1 MAKNQLFRKI
11 PEKNIVI
18 KILNLYGIKDIDD
31 SHFFTKKN
39 LIDLN
44 TIDNLIEQKDLLII
58 YYIPCKF
65 KIYFD
70 DINLKR
76 CIVILRQLL
85 KVHNYTLL
93 SKEKNKKGVK
103 ESIYQV
109 IPLNKE
115 IQLPK
120 TPEKI
125 TISFE

>member
-1 MAKNQLFRKI
+1 MVKNQLFRKI
-11 PEKNIVI
+11 PEKSMVI
-18 KILNLYGIKDIDD
+18 KILNLYGINDIDD

-39 LIDLN
+39 LIELN
-44 TIDNLIEQKDLLII
+44 TVENLIEQKVLLEN

-65 KIYFD
+65 KIYFNEL
-70 DINLKR
+70 NLKR

-93 SKEKNKKGVK
+93 SKEKNIKGVK

-115 IQLPK
+115 IELPT
-120 TPEKI
+120 TPKKI